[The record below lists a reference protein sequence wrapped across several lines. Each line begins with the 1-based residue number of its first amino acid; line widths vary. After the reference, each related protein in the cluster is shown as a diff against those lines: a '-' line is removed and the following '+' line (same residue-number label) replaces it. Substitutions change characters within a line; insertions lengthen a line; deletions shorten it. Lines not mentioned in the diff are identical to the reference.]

1 MKFKPHS
8 IDFAKEFAEMKNI
21 PEILDN
27 GYDKTPNPYTEKD
40 ALAFIKKEIE
50 KKPAER
56 FLIYWNNE
64 VAGEIGITVKNDVFR
79 LNAEIGYFISKKFWG
94 KGLATQAVKKM
105 TEYAFE
111 HFDVIR
117 IVAGVFDFNKS
128 SMKVLEKNGYYLE
141 SVRKNAVIK
150 NGKIIDDYIWVKLK
164 DEQSKVK
171 SVKQS

>member
-1 MKFKPHS
+1 MMEFKPHS
-8 IDFAKEFAEMKNI
+8 IEFAKEFAQMKNV

-27 GYDKTPNPYTEKD
+27 GYDRTPNPFTEKD
-40 ALAFIKKEIE
+40 AIAFINQEIG
-50 KKPAER
+50 KKPEER

-64 VAGEIGITVKNDVFR
+64 IAGEIGITLKNDVFR
-79 LNAEIGYFISKKFWG
+79 LNAEIGYFISKKYWG
-94 KGLATQAVKKM
+94 KGLATKAVKKM
-105 TEYAFE
+105 TEYTFE

-150 NGKIIDDYIWVKLK
+150 NGEIIDDYIWVKLK
-164 DEQSKVK
+164 DE
-171 SVKQS
+171 

>member
-1 MKFKPHS
+1 MIEFRPHKIELTKVFS
-8 IDFAKEFAEMKNI
+8 EMKNI

-27 GYDKTPNPYTEKD
+27 GYDKIPNPFTEND
-40 ALAFIKKEIE
+40 AIEFIKLQLN

-64 VAGEIGITVKNDVFR
+64 VAGEIGIDLKEDVFR

-105 TEYAFE
+105 TEYTFTN
-111 HFDVIR
+111 FNVVR

-141 SVRKNAVIK
+141 SVRKKAVIK

-164 DEQSKVK
+164 
-171 SVKQS
+171 

>member
-1 MKFKPHS
+1 MLEFKPHRLE
-8 IDFAKEFAEMKNI
+8 FAKEFAAMKNI

-40 ALAFIKKEIE
+40 AIEFINQQIGKN
-50 KKPAER
+50 PTER

-64 VAGEIGITVKNDVFR
+64 VAGEIGITIKEDVFR
-79 LNAEIGYFISKKFWG
+79 LNAEIGYFIAKDFWG
-94 KGLATQAVKKM
+94 KGLATLAVKKM
-105 TEYAFE
+105 TDYTFAT
-111 HFDVIR
+111 FDVVR

-150 NGKIIDDYIWVKLK
+150 NGEIMDDYIWVKLK
-164 DEQSKVK
+164 E
-171 SVKQS
+171 

>member
-1 MKFKPHS
+1 MMKFKPHTLDLAN
-8 IDFAKEFAEMKNI
+8 DFAKIKNT

-27 GYDKTPNPYTEKD
+27 GYDKTPNPYTEKH
-40 ALAFIKKEIE
+40 AIEFINQEIG
-50 KKPAER
+50 KKPEER

-64 VAGEIGITVKNDVFR
+64 IAGEIGITLKNDVFR
-79 LNAEIGYFISKKFWG
+79 LNAEIGYFISKKYWG

-105 TEYAFE
+105 TEYTFE
-111 HFDVIR
+111 NFDVVR

-141 SVRKNAVIK
+141 SIRKNAVIK

-164 DEQSKVK
+164 NK
-171 SVKQS
+171 